1 MFSVMIKKIK
11 ANLITMGCS
20 KNLVDSEKLAWHLRQ
35 LGWEVEHEAGQWM
48 HDVVFINT
56 CGFIN
61 DAKAES
67 VEMILDV
74 AEAKKS
80 GLVDKIVVYGCLVE
94 RYKED
99 LKAEIPEVDLWM
111 GNYSA
116 PKMMQVLQER
126 FNAGEKRIISG
137 PGHYAYLKL
146 AEGCNRKCAYC
157 AIPLIKGKYVS
168 RQPGDVVAE
177 AAYLA
182 SAGVKELLLIAQDLS
197 YYGKDIGKPDYLP
210 RLVEKITTIEGIQ
223 WVRLH
228 YLYPNDFPDEILEI
242 MRNNPKICNYL
253 DIPLQHV
260 NDALLK
266 KMRRGTHKREI
277 ETILQKA
284 RETVPDIA
292 LRTTMMVGHP
302 GETEVEFNELLDFVQ
317 TWQFERLGVFTYSH
331 EENTYGAK
339 AFDDSIPDAIKQE
352 RAEQLMDV
360 QDSISLK
367 KNRKWVG
374 KNIKVI
380 VDRQEGRFLVGRS
393 QYDSVEVDNE
403 IFIDSETKH
412 VETGTFCEVEVK
424 AATAHEFEAKLIKI
438 LD

>member
-20 KNLVDSEKLAWHLRQ
+20 KNLVDSEKLAWQLRQ

-80 GLVDKIVVYGCLVE
+80 GLVDKIVVFGCLVE

-168 RQPGDVVAE
+168 RQPGDVVDE
-177 AAYLA
+177 ASYLA
-182 SAGVKELLLIAQDLS
+182 STGVKELLLIAQDLS
-197 YYGKDIGKPDYLP
+197 YYGKDIGKPGYLP
-210 RLVEKITTIEGIQ
+210 RLVEKLVTIEGIR

-242 MRNNPKICNYL
+242 MRNNPKVCNYL

-266 KMRRGTHKREI
+266 KMRRGTNRKEI
-277 ETILQKA
+277 ETILQQA
-284 RETVPDIA
+284 RAIVPDIA
-292 LRTTMMVGHP
+292 VRTTMMVGHP
-302 GETEVEFNELLDFVQ
+302 GETETEFNELLDFVQ

-339 AFDDSIPDAIKQE
+339 AFDDSIPEEIKQE
-352 RAEQLMDV
+352 RAEQLMAV
-360 QDSISLK
+360 QEGISYK
-367 KNRKWVG
+367 KNQNWVG
-374 KNIKVI
+374 KTMSVLI
-380 VDRQEGRFLVGRS
+380 DRQEGKLLTGRS
-393 QYDSVEVDNE
+393 QYDSVEIDNE
-403 IFIDSETKH
+403 IY
-412 VETGTFCEVEVK
+412 VEYEQSIEPGTFCKV
-424 AATAHEFEAKLIKI
+424 KI
-438 LD
+438 LEASAYELKGELVSIL